1 MCVVFRIP
9 STKTATIVVY
19 YVSGPRFLA
28 RLNALLPFAKD
39 AGLSFAN
46 GESAANRSVSSSSQ
60 SLRFRRAGT
69 GLIFCTPSLPRL
81 PIGRAAI
88 HRARA
93 GVGTSVSVAPR
104 RRRTETR
111 ARGWRRTP
119 RDREESTS
127 PPPSRRCAAA
137 VVVVVGDSSYY
148 RLLLRS
154 RRVGRVRMCSFRCGL
169 LINDGWDVQND
180 DDDDDDGVQKNA
192 LF

>member
-1 MCVVFRIP
+1 MTKRAPQEISFISTRRYNRKNRVSCVVFRIL

-60 SLRFRRAGT
+60 SLRSRRAGT

-127 PPPSRRCAAA
+127 PRPSRRCAAA
-137 VVVVVGDSSYY
+137 VVGDSSSSR
-148 RLLLRS
+148 RLLVSRS
-154 RRVGRVRMCSFRCGL
+154 STDTVRWS
-169 LINDGWDVQND
+169 
-180 DDDDDDGVQKNA
+180 
-192 LF
+192 

>member
-1 MCVVFRIP
+1 MCVVFRIL

-28 RLNALLPFAKD
+28 RLNALPLYGTD
-39 AGLSFAN
+39 AVLSFAN
-46 GESAANRSVSSSSQ
+46 GGESAANRSVSSSSR
-60 SLRFRRAGT
+60 SLRCRRAGT

-180 DDDDDDGVQKNA
+180 DDDDGVQKNA